1 MGKESK
7 KERLYVYIQLIDFAV
22 QQKLIQHGKSTPIYS
37 NKYSPIKI
45 RKNKNKLKTYFS
57 RTL

>member
-37 NKYSPIKI
+37 NK
-45 RKNKNKLKTYFS
+45 N
-57 RTL
+57 